1 MANTLSNKISDYCIE
16 QVCRN
21 IYISVTHTKQMD
33 DSRNPKGVSS
43 NAHGALDIWKIPIL
57 FPFKT
62 NKANQRNGPE
72 KQQPHYAHS
81 VSETN
86 QQWVFDSLQQENPHQ

>member
-1 MANTLSNKISDYCIE
+1 MKDLKEGFCYPKASQMADTLSNKISDYCIE

-21 IYISVTHTKQMD
+21 IYMSVTHTKQMD
-33 DSRNPKGVSS
+33 
-43 NAHGALDIWKIPIL
+43 DIWKIPIL

-72 KQQPHYAHS
+72 KQQPHHAHLI
-81 VSETN
+81 SETN
-86 QQWVFDSLQQENPHQ
+86 QQWVFDSLQQEPPPQ